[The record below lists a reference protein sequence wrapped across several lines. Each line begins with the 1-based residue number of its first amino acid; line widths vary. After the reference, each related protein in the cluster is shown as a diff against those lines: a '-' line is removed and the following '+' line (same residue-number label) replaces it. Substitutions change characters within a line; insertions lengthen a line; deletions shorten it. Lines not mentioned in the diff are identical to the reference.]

1 MTLVRKD
8 EEDWDTTRRSV
19 GHDRPSQMGKWKE
32 MSVGSRLYLK
42 GKESLRLKRKIHTD
56 TE

>member
-1 MTLVRKD
+1 MVGKD

-19 GHDRPSQMGKWKE
+19 GHDRASQIGKRKE
-32 MSVGSRLYLK
+32 MSVRSRRYLK
-42 GKESLRLKRKIHTD
+42 GKEPLRFKRKIHTD